1 MKKSNILS
9 SPAKK
14 VNANYF
20 TGPVKL
26 HEISGI
32 TKPKEHDMY
41 HVIFKK
47 SARTKLHY
55 HTGGQL
61 LIVTRGRGSLVLYNK
76 KNRGVSKFK
85 ISKTGTINLNVG
97 DTVYI
102 PAKILHTHGSIKNN
116 QTFSHIALNF
126 YPKKSIKPQTVW
138 FESDLRSVVTGKI
151 Q

>member
-1 MKKSNILS
+1 
-9 SPAKK
+9 
-14 VNANYF
+14 
-20 TGPVKL
+20 
-26 HEISGI
+26 
-32 TKPKEHDMY
+32 MY
-41 HVIFKK
+41 HVVFKK

-61 LIVTRGRGSLVLYNK
+61 LIVTKGNGSLILYNK

-102 PAKILHTHGSIKNN
+102 PAKTLHTHGSIKNN

-138 FESDLRSVVTGKI
+138 FESDLRSAVTGKI